1 MKKYNIAWIIV
12 DSVRNYHTSD
22 DRSKLN
28 IMDKFSNSCVEF
40 KNVIT
45 SAPSTLMSISAMM
58 TSVPAYFIGRNYTD
72 FRFDNSFFNTL
83 ASLLK
88 KNGWVS
94 RALLMHPD
102 IREKLTVFDLVDKN
116 FWPKK
121 FSHKDWWSN
130 QKIFELLENTLK
142 LDGKANED
150 RPVFWFLDFN
160 CRKDPKTSEI
170 VEKSINLLNQY
181 NYNENNTIFIL
192 CSDHGYPDPNTGI
205 TPELLIKEKMTHDMF
220 MTDDNIMIPLI
231 LSYPGCP
238 VGLKIDNLCSSLDL
252 MPTII
257 DLLNVKLEPEITKKW
272 YGKSLVNL
280 INKDK
285 NSIKFY
291 QNRKLRTDARFLGQK
306 DRVTAI
312 RSDKYKLVIYHDL
325 KKNELFQIDIKNR
338 KEKRISVTENQ
349 IVFDDL
355 LNEFNYFENKA
366 LNLQIE
372 LTINQIK
379 NKLTKIK
386 NPKHILIISDQN
398 SSLNEVLFIALTKI
412 FKNTNIEINKTSN
425 DPKNFDSKKQT
436 DLIFV
441 LAEELNLKTK
451 NYIKDINYN
460 KIFYIDLN
468 MNVSIKSGMIMRF
481 IRTLYHNRKFYIQ
494 EPTLLFWKIL
504 RTIKGIWKKI
514 K

>member
-1 MKKYNIAWIIV
+1 
-12 DSVRNYHTSD
+12 
-22 DRSKLN
+22 
-28 IMDKFSNSCVEF
+28 
-40 KNVIT
+40 
-45 SAPSTLMSISAMM
+45 
-58 TSVPAYFIGRNYTD
+58 
-72 FRFDNSFFNTL
+72 
-83 ASLLK
+83 
-88 KNGWVS
+88 
-94 RALLMHPD
+94 
-102 IREKLTVFDLVDKN
+102 
-116 FWPKK
+116 
-121 FSHKDWWSN
+121 
-130 QKIFELLENTLK
+130 
-142 LDGKANED
+142 
-150 RPVFWFLDFN
+150 
-160 CRKDPKTSEI
+160 
-170 VEKSINLLNQY
+170 
-181 NYNENNTIFIL
+181 
-192 CSDHGYPDPNTGI
+192 
-205 TPELLIKEKMTHDMF
+205 
-220 MTDDNIMIPLI
+220 
-231 LSYPGCP
+231 
-238 VGLKIDNLCSSLDL
+238 

-372 LTINQIK
+372 FTINQIK

-468 MNVSIKSGMIMRF
+468 MNVSIRSGMIMRF